1 MLRRALIALPLA
13 IVTLALIDLGSW
25 FALPCAIHPVAEG
38 DIERNAQHNNSEN
51 ACPFQGGI
59 VAAGLIKMAQWPPEA
74 WTAAATLILAVFTLV
89 LAAVTRE
96 HVRLIQAEFVAT
108 HRPKL
113 RAYAFEVE
121 DRDLPSGKPISVL
134 FFAQN
139 IGETPA
145 HLELL
150 EGCIYV
156 APRKDRP
163 LERGIPFRFKKFL
176 KITLVGGERDLF
188 GIEDGTA
195 PTEANGT
202 AIYSGDM
209 PLFCVGRISYT
220 DDNGIRRETGF
231 CRQFSFRPY
240 KSEAVT
246 DSEYEYEY

>member
-13 IVTLALIDLGSW
+13 ILALALIDLGSW
-25 FALPCAIHPVAEG
+25 LAFPCAIHPVAEG
-38 DIERNAQHNNSEN
+38 GIEHNAQQDKSEN
-51 ACPFQGGI
+51 ACPFRGGI
-59 VAAGLIKMAQWPPEA
+59 IAAGLIQMARWSPEA
-74 WTAAATLILAVFTLV
+74 WTAAATLILAVLTLLLV
-89 LAAVTRE
+89 AVTRE
-96 HVRLIQAEFVAT
+96 QVRLIQAEFVAT

-113 RAYAFEVE
+113 RAYAFEIE
-121 DRDLPSGKPISVL
+121 DRGLPSGKPISVL

-163 LERGIPFRFKKFL
+163 LERGIRSRFKKCL

-195 PTEANGT
+195 PTEANGA

-209 PLFCVGRISYT
+209 PLLCIGRISYT

-231 CRQFSFRPY
+231 CRKFSFQPY